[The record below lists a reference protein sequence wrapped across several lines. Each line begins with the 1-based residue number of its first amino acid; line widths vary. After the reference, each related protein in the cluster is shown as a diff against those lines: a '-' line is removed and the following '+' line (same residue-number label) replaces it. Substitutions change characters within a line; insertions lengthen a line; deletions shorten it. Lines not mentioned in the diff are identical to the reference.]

1 MMRTVASQM
10 RWVLSQH
17 DDLVDVTGH
26 HDELLNAIRAR
37 DVRRAEELAVHHAS
51 LGRRWREER
60 SAQTRQG

>member
-1 MMRTVASQM
+1 
-10 RWVLSQH
+10 
-17 DDLVDVTGH
+17 VDVTGH